1 MTVVIDAF
9 DTAGPGDVDGLTAAL
24 HRHEAATIR
33 RLALVVKTEGSAQ
46 IDDFSREYAAYRARE
61 VVTRHGGT
69 ALLDRTVFLHSTG
82 CEGAMTP
89 FGYLMADL
97 ELAGPPATQPTG
109 LALGVGRSRPIPGA
123 LIGTVAHAELVEQ
136 AVRDAMADAG
146 LTADAVELAVV
157 KTPLVSHDPPAPD
170 APPARVTSA
179 YAKAVGALGSA
190 VALGEVARERVVPAA
205 FGTEL
210 DLYSRRTMVFSSSE
224 AAAVEVLVLGNRA
237 GATGSL
243 RIASGL
249 LADVLDADGVR
260 RVLAAAGAELDGG
273 RVADPGRVAALLV
286 KSGYRHDGA
295 LRGARTTV
303 HTSRIDADTHTRA
316 TMSGVAGSVL
326 GTGRMFISAN
336 SVHQAP
342 DGGGLCVAIVGPAAP
357 EGA

>member
-1 MTVVIDAF
+1 M
-9 DTAGPGDVDGLTAAL
+9 

-46 IDDFSREYAAYRARE
+46 IDDFSREYAAYQARE

-97 ELAGPPATQPTG
+97 EPGPALVDEPAGPA
-109 LALGVGRSRPIPGA
+109 LALGVGRSRPIPGP

-205 FGTEL
+205 FGAEL

-260 RVLAAAGAELDGG
+260 RVLAAAGAELAGG
-273 RVADPGRVAALLV
+273 RVADPSRVAALLV
-286 KSGYRHDGA
+286 KAGYRHDGA